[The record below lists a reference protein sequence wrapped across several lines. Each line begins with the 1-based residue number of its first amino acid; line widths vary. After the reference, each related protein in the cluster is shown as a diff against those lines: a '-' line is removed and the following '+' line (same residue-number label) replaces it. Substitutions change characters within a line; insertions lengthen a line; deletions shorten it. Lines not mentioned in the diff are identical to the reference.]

1 MYRKTAQVLI
11 LIAFVLSACNLP
23 GGQGDSGETDDLVL
37 TITAQAAIIQPGGG
51 DPNQG
56 QQPGVPAAT
65 ATLELTATPEGSA
78 TPSVPQVTV
87 TTDTNCRTGPGTA
100 YDIIGA
106 LLIGQVGTVV
116 GKNSSTGYWII
127 NNPGRTGTCWLYPQ
141 YATVTGN
148 TANLQ
153 EYTIPPTP
161 TPTKTSTPLPTS
173 TFTPSPT
180 PAAPAPAASVS
191 VTKNCIMIIPA
202 PPTFMYNGTLT
213 WQDNSNNEDGF
224 NIYFNGALQA
234 TLPANSTSYPIPPL
248 PFPAGTPEVWGV
260 EAFNAAGKATI
271 TITNFI
277 CP

>member
-1 MYRKTAQVLI
+1 MHRKTARFFV

-23 GGQGDSGETDDLVL
+23 DGQGGTVGPDDLAL
-37 TITAQAAIIQPGGG
+37 TVTAQAALLQPNNV

-56 QQPGVPAAT
+56 QQPGAPAAT
-65 ATLELTATPEGSA
+65 ATLEFTATPEVSA

-87 TTDTNCRTGPGTA
+87 TIDTNCRTGPGTA

-106 LLIGQVGTVV
+106 LLVGQVGTVV

-153 EYTIPPTP
+153 EYSIPPTP
-161 TPTKTSTPLPTS
+161 TPSKTPTPLPTS
-173 TFTPSPT
+173 TFTPTATLSQ
-180 PAAPAPAASVS
+180 PAPAENVS
-191 VTKNCIMIIPA
+191 VAKNCALIIPVPA
-202 PPTFMYNGTLT
+202 TYLYNGTLN
-213 WQDNSNNEDGF
+213 WQDKSNNEDGF
-224 NIYFNGALQA
+224 NIYFNGALQT
-234 TLPANSTSYPIPPL
+234 TLPANTTSFPVPPIP
-248 PFPAGTPEVWGV
+248 FPQGTVEVWGV
-260 EAFNAAGKATI
+260 EAFNAAGKASI
-271 TITNFI
+271 TMTNFI